1 MVRAIAEA
9 IVNGEWLPGARLDE
23 HGLAARFEV
32 SRTPVREALSQLAA
46 MGLVERRPN
55 RGAVVASIG
64 DDRLVSMFETMG
76 ALEAACARLAAE
88 RMTVVERARLEEAHL
103 ASANHVRTS
112 AVDAY
117 EAHNARFH
125 DRICEGAH
133 NGYLAELA
141 MLTRARLAPF
151 RRALFA
157 HPERLSQSYEE
168 HDAIVTAIL
177 RADAP
182 GAEAAMRAHLAVFDR
197 RPDTAQRPAD
207 AVRIAPRPVP

>member
-9 IVNGEWLPGARLDE
+9 IVNGEWSPGTRLDE

-55 RGAVVASIG
+55 RGAVVASLE
-64 DDRLVSMFETMG
+64 DDRLLSMFEAMG
-76 ALEAACARLAAE
+76 ELEATCARLSAE
-88 RMTVVERARLEEAHL
+88 RMTVTERARLEEAHL
-103 ASANHVRTS
+103 ASAVHVRLG
-112 AVDAY
+112 AVAAY
-117 EAHNARFH
+117 EAYNARFH

-133 NGYLAELA
+133 NGYLTEMA

-157 HPERLSQSYEE
+157 HPERLAQSYEE

-177 RADAP
+177 RGDASA
-182 GAEAAMRAHLAVFDR
+182 AETAMREHLAVFDR
-197 RPDTAQRPAD
+197 HPGMVQRSADTTHMTSRPLA
-207 AVRIAPRPVP
+207 